1 MEGCYSEGASR
12 EVEFKCE
19 EISIDI
25 NVEEVTTES
34 GWTLLPLNPPVVII
48 NCVVFSPY
56 VYPNYLFQIYK
67 SSVDSY
73 SPEEGVA
80 TSCQISIWSEDS
92 GVKRLHYRMILKGI
106 KSEHNYLIIKSPT
119 SCTGECK

>member
-1 MEGCYSEGASR
+1 MEGIHKGTST
-12 EVEFKCE
+12 EVEFECE
-19 EISIDI
+19 KISIDI
-25 NVEEVTTES
+25 DRDGVTES

-56 VYPNYLFQIYK
+56 IYPNYIFQIHK

-73 SPEEGVA
+73 SSEESVA
-80 TSCQISIWSEDS
+80 PPCQISIWSENS

-106 KSEHNYLIIKSPT
+106 KGEHNYLIIKSPT
-119 SCTGECK
+119 CCTGEYK